1 MLGDESTSTDMPM
14 PRKVFP
20 VLGIAD
26 SLTGILALFFGPFQ
40 LLEFCETGP
49 AFQHMSY
56 HESIFFGIEAA
67 GRSCRFLQEGMTWAA
82 LAPGIGILPNEILEG
97 RIQRFFLWVFC
108 VFHVVSV
115 FVVPLIPFRQSLRM
129 FPPLYVSKL
138 GANNLLLCMQS
149 EAGMLTSIVKNFD

>member
-1 MLGDESTSTDMPM
+1 MKAPVTDMPI
-14 PRKVFP
+14 PRNVFP

-26 SLTGILALFFGPFQ
+26 SLTGILALFFGPLQ

-49 AFQHMSY
+49 AFQYMSY
-56 HESIFFGIEAA
+56 HESVFFGIEAA

-82 LAPGIGILPNEILEG
+82 LAPWIGILPNEMLEG
-97 RIQRFFLWVFC
+97 RIQRFFQWVFC
-108 VFHVVSV
+108 VCHVSL
-115 FVVPLIPFRQSLRM
+115 FSLSRLSPFRQSWRM

-149 EAGMLTSIVKNFD
+149 VPGMLTRIMKNFD